1 MLAQNNANDLDVTL
15 PEDYEHDL
23 SALQSENREASEQSY
38 DSQEVA
44 DQVDLD
50 AIGVDPGN
58 NLADDLNN
66 ELNELSGLNADM
78 QAEAEQDYV
87 ETS

>member
-1 MLAQNNANDLDVTL
+1 MTQL
-15 PEDYEHDL
+15 EDYEHDL

-38 DSQEVA
+38 DSQEMA

-50 AIGVDPGN
+50 AIGVDQGN
-58 NLADDLNN
+58 NMADDLNN

-78 QAEAEQDYV
+78 
-87 ETS
+87 